1 MPSYIQIDD
10 DPTRWYVSDTISPSQ
25 VTGQPLMVG
34 VDAPLVGYLV
44 ISPKA
49 ASVAIFDSNS
59 PPPATIMTV
68 PGPTIYVPTAT
79 GANAQHGGY
88 ELAAN
93 APENLGPQ
101 IVAAMQNGHS
111 LTVPLVG
118 GGTLVLSGATLS
130 FVVVK
135 IGVAGGS
142 EPHGSGVA

>member
-10 DPTRWYVSDTISPSQ
+10 DPTRWYVSDTVNASQ
-25 VTGQPLMVG
+25 VTGQPLMIA
-34 VDAPLVGYLV
+34 VDAPLAGILV
-44 ISPKA
+44 ISPKC

-59 PPPATIMTV
+59 PPPTSIMTV

-93 APENLGPQ
+93 APENLPQQ
-101 IVAAMQNGHS
+101 IVTAMQNGHS
-111 LTVPLVG
+111 LTVPLAG

-130 FVVVK
+130 FVVIK
-135 IGVAGGS
+135 IGSVGDS
-142 EPHGSGVA
+142 SPHG

>member
-10 DPTRWYVSDTISPSQ
+10 DPTRWYVSDTVSASQ
-25 VTGQPLMVG
+25 VTGQPLITG
-34 VDAPLVGYLV
+34 VDAPLVGILV

-59 PPPATIMTV
+59 PPPTPLMGV
-68 PGPTIYVPTAT
+68 PGSTIYVPTAT
-79 GANAQHGGY
+79 GVNAQHGGY

-93 APENLGPQ
+93 APENLAQQ
-101 IVAAMQNGHS
+101 IMTAMQNGHS
-111 LTVPLVG
+111 LTVPLAG

-135 IGVAGGS
+135 IGTAGGS
-142 EPHGSGVA
+142 SPHG